1 MKNLKLFLSLTV
13 IMSLLGCATGG
24 FQADVVARDT
34 AGKTQY
40 VQTGVVTQV
49 RSVIIEGDR
58 DVGATSG
65 TVLGAIVGSG
75 AAGRAADGD
84 GETSEQIGAIVGGLV
99 GSVVGS
105 EIGESISRKDGVE
118 IIIKLDTNN
127 REAAIVQEAAKDSSL
142 EVKSGDKVRI
152 IRSAGRSRVVPYNE

>member
-1 MKNLKLFLSLTV
+1 MKNLKLFISLTV
-13 IMSLLGCATGG
+13 IMFLLGCATGG
-24 FQADVVARDT
+24 FQADVVARDA

-105 EIGESISRKDGVE
+105 EIGESISRKEGVE

-127 REAAIVQEAAKDSSL
+127 REVAIVQEAAKDSSL
-142 EVKSGDKVRI
+142 EVKAGDKVRI

>member
-1 MKNLKLFLSLTV
+1 MKNLKLFISLTV
-13 IMSLLGCATGG
+13 IMFLLGCATGG
-24 FQADVVARDT
+24 FQADVVARDA

-105 EIGESISRKDGVE
+105 EIGESISRKEGVE

-127 REAAIVQEAAKDSSL
+127 REVAIVQEAAKDSTL
-142 EVKSGDKVRI
+142 EVKAGDKVRI